1 MALIKCTE
9 CGKEISD
16 KAVCCINCGCPVSE
30 MKAQPAKTAAPAKQD
45 KPADFNVLFGEL
57 FNGKPSQKAEPVK
70 TVPTDRPEMRM
81 FPGIIV
87 SILDKFCGI
96 CGLAGFLAVGG
107 LMVSLLSG
115 EYINADFMEISFLGI
130 PAALVCSW
138 LKIFIEFSQ
147 VKKFLKK
154 NGYEHSIRN
163 DTPQWTNAINAYKL
177 YPSMLMANYL
187 KKLNPTIGNAL
198 VDAVKK
204 NTAKKRAKRLRYVPY
219 LLILAAVY
227 YLLPRFEAVLML
239 PYESSLII
247 CHLVT
252 VVVMALFG
260 CKKEFVLGLV
270 VVVTVIFAPT
280 IFAYFYSDMWYH
292 ILICAAAAFV
302 GMLLGVRFLKK
313 K

>member
-270 VVVTVIFAPT
+270 VVVAVIFAPT

-292 ILICAAAAFV
+292 ILICAAAAFI

>member
-16 KAVCCINCGCPVSE
+16 KAVCCVNCGCPVSA
-30 MKAQPAKTAAPAKQD
+30 MKKEPEKQS
-45 KPADFNVLFGEL
+45 KPIEYDAVFGE
-57 FNGKPSQKAEPVK
+57 FFTKKTSQKAAPVK
-70 TVPTDRPEMRM
+70 TVPTQCPDMRM

>member
-9 CGKEISD
+9 CGREISD
-16 KAVCCINCGCPVSE
+16 KAAHCIHCGCPLSA
-30 MKAQPAKTAAPAKQD
+30 MKKEPEKQS
-45 KPADFNVLFGEL
+45 KPTEFDTVFGE
-57 FNGKPSQKAEPVK
+57 FFTKKPSQKAAPVK
-70 TVPTDRPEMRM
+70 TVPTECPEMRL

-87 SILDKFCGI
+87 SILEKFCGVF
-96 CGLAGFLAVGG
+96 GLAGFLAVGG
-107 LMVSLLSG
+107 LVVSLLSG
-115 EYINADFMEISFLGI
+115 DRIEMDFFEISFLGI

-138 LKIFIEFSQ
+138 LKIFMEFSHA
-147 VKKFLKK
+147 KKFLKK
-154 NGYEHSIRN
+154 NGYEPSIRN
-163 DTPQWTNAINAYKL
+163 DTPQWTNATNAYKL

-198 VDAVKK
+198 VNAVKRA
-204 NTAKKRAKRLRYVPY
+204 NAQRRAKRLRYVPY

-227 YLLPRFEAVLML
+227 YLLPRFEDALML

-247 CHLVT
+247 CHVVT
-252 VVVMALFG
+252 VVVMVFFG
-260 CKKEFVLGLV
+260 RKYEPTLGLIAV
-270 VVVTVIFAPT
+270 VAVIFAPT

-302 GMLLGVRFLKK
+302 GILLGIRFLKK